1 MRTLFVA
8 ATAAVLITTVF
19 SAPVPQSNGVT
30 FVLFDGGK
38 QDFSWIEENDPVMG
52 GVSTNCTFV
61 KSKEKQAGIFSGVV
75 QNVPS
80 LKAPGFC
87 FARTNT
93 FFSSNFEDASNYT
106 YFQIEY
112 KT

>member
-1 MRTLFVA
+1 MA
-8 ATAAVLITTVF
+8 ATATVLLTVVF
-19 SAPVPQSNGVT
+19 SAPVSVLQSNGVT

-61 KSKEKQAGIFSGVV
+61 KSKQQQAGIFSGVV

-87 FARTNT
+87 FARTKT
-93 FFSSNFEDASNYT
+93 FFSSNFQVQCPAAQKN
-106 YFQIEY
+106 
-112 KT
+112 